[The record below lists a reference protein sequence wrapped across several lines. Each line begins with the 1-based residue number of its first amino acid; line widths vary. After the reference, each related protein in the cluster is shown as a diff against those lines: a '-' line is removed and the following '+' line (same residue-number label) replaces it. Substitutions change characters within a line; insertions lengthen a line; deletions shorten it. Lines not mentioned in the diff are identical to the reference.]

1 MAQFSRDISPNTYLT
16 NIILR
21 LTKWKNSPLKSYNYE
36 VDIVDLTDDII
47 NPDVVLTSFD
57 YGHSILFE
65 CKSKS
70 LKEGQLKK
78 YWDFIQNPQI
88 FLRAFTLVDYG
99 RIDDYY
105 IDVPI
110 LTQIS
115 TICKD
120 SRLQKYP
127 LPVLELN
134 PSTSKICL
142 ACNDFQQ
149 GHMYQAMHKM
159 FNCMTVPA
167 QIIKLHTAQYIDPH
181 DDCRAFV
188 KRLLGEAIL
197 TFLLSQVPPEVET
210 KSMDSNEKDIKPI
223 ELEPKELAKI
233 MYGDLWDLISPQK
246 QKQIR
251 NKILRVFK
259 RLTHRDNKYLTGI
272 VEFQKGKLV
281 IKADISTHEA
291 IRKFGTRLEASL
303 DFIINGVCKGR
314 ETTIEEFIKR

>member
-1 MAQFSRDISPNTYLT
+1 MVQSSKDISTSTYLT
-16 NIILR
+16 NVILR
-21 LTKWKNSPLKSYNYE
+21 LAKWKDSPLKKYDYGI
-36 VDIVDLTDDII
+36 DIIDLTDDII

-70 LKEGQLKK
+70 LKEKQLER
-78 YWDFIQNPQI
+78 YWEFIQNPQI

-110 LTQIS
+110 LTLYSQ
-115 TICKD
+115 ICKD
-120 SRLQKYP
+120 SRLKNYP

-142 ACNDFQQ
+142 VCNDFQP
-149 GHMYQAMHKM
+149 GHMYQTMHKI
-159 FNCMTVPA
+159 FNCMDVPD
-167 QIIKLHTAQYIDPH
+167 QIIKLHTAHYIDPN

-197 TFLLSQVPPEVET
+197 TFLLSQVPPEVKTEPT
-210 KSMDSNEKDIKPI
+210 GSNEKDIRPI
-223 ELEPKELAKI
+223 ELEPEELAKI
-233 MYGDLWDLISPQK
+233 MYGDLWGLISPQK

-259 RLTHRDNKYLTGI
+259 RLTRRDNKYLKGI
-272 VEFQKGKLV
+272 AEFQKGKLI
-281 IKADISTHEA
+281 IKTDLSTHNA
-291 IRKFGTRLEASL
+291 VLNFGKRLEASL
-303 DFIINGVCKGR
+303 DFVIRGVCKGR
-314 ETTIEEFIKR
+314 ETILDEFAKR